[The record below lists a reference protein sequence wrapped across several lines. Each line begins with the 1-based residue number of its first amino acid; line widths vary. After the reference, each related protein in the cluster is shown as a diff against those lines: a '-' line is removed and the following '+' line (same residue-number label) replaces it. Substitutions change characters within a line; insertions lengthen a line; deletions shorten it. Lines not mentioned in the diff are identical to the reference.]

1 MNVYANITMHQ
12 YRAGGGV
19 ASLQY
24 NYVPTQIQKRGNL
37 GRITDSTDTKK
48 SQIRPPITE
57 ENNKKY
63 PLYRLY
69 RR

>member
-1 MNVYANITMHQ
+1 MHQ
-12 YRAGGGV
+12 YRDGGGGELP
-19 ASLQY
+19 AY

-48 SQIRPPITE
+48 GQFRPPITKE
-57 ENNKKY
+57 INNNY